1 MEANIEKRLM
11 KSVKAIGGRAIKLN
25 PLWNIGIPDRM
36 ILLPG
41 SRIYFIELKD
51 RSKVSKAQTIWISWL
66 TGCGFDARVI
76 RGGEELTIFLTEIGK
91 EIESR

>member
-1 MEANIEKRLM
+1 METNIEQHLI
-11 KSVKAIGGRAIKLN
+11 KSVKSMGGRAIKLN

-51 RSKVSKAQTIWISWL
+51 RSKVSKAQKIWISWL
-66 TGCGFDARVI
+66 INCGFDARVI
-76 RGGEELTIFLTEIGK
+76 RGRKELTVFLK
-91 EIESR
+91 EIEDGRS

>member
-11 KSVKAIGGRAIKLN
+11 KSVKAMGGRSIKLN

-51 RSKVSKAQTIWISWL
+51 HSKISKAQKIWILWL
-66 TGCGFDARVI
+66 IDCGFDARVI
-76 RGGEELTIFLTEIGK
+76 RGRNELTIFLK
-91 EIESR
+91 EIEKGGKYE

>member
-1 MEANIEKRLM
+1 METNIEKHLI
-11 KSVKAIGGRAIKLN
+11 KSVKSMGGRAIKLN

-51 RSKVSKAQTIWISWL
+51 RSKVSKAQKIWISWL
-66 TGCGFDARVI
+66 IDCGFDARVI
-76 RGGEELTIFLTEIGK
+76 RGRKELTVFLK
-91 EIESR
+91 EIEDGRS

>member
-11 KSVKAIGGRAIKLN
+11 KSVKAMGGRPIKLN

-41 SRIYFIELKD
+41 SRIYFIELKH
-51 RSKVSKAQTIWISWL
+51 RSKISKAQKIWISWL
-66 TGCGFDARVI
+66 TDCGFDARVI
-76 RGGEELTIFLTEIGK
+76 RGRNELTIFLK
-91 EIESR
+91 EIENGTSF

>member
-25 PLWNIGIPDRM
+25 PLWNIGIPA
-36 ILLPG
+36 
-41 SRIYFIELKD
+41 
-51 RSKVSKAQTIWISWL
+51 RS
-66 TGCGFDARVI
+66 CGFDARVI

-91 EIESR
+91 EIVSR

>member
-11 KSVKAIGGRAIKLN
+11 KSVKAMGGRPIKLN
-25 PLWNIGIPDRM
+25 PHWNIGIPDRM

-51 RSKVSKAQTIWISWL
+51 RSKVSKAQKIWISWL
-66 TGCGFDARVI
+66 IGCGFDARII
-76 RGGEELTIFLTEIGK
+76 RGKDELTIFLK
-91 EIESR
+91 EIENE

>member
-1 MEANIEKRLM
+1 METNIEKHLI
-11 KSVKAIGGRAIKLN
+11 KSVKSMGGRAIKLN

-51 RSKVSKAQTIWISWL
+51 RSKVSKAQKIWISWL
-66 TGCGFDARVI
+66 INCGFDARVI
-76 RGGEELTIFLTEIGK
+76 RGRKELTVFLK
-91 EIESR
+91 EIEDGRS